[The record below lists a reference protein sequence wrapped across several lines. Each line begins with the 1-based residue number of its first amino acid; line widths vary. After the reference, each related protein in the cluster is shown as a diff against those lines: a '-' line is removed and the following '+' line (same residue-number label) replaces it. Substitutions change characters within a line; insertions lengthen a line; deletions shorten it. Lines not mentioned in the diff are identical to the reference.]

1 MTAYIAAIT
10 FLIITPG
17 PGVLTTAGVGSA
29 YGFQAGLAYLFGIIF
44 GSLIAMSAVGSGLA
58 AIVFSVPYIRDTLL
72 IASLSYLLYLAFRI
86 ATSGARIAFVETY
99 KPLGFINGVTLS
111 VINPKAYAVGTT
123 IFSGFPILPN
133 NPVAEFALK
142 IIILAT
148 ISIPVHFI
156 WLYTGASL
164 KKLGLSSPVM
174 SIINIL
180 MALSML
186 SVVGLALYSSG
197 IEVL

>member
-1 MTAYIAAIT
+1 MTAYITAII
-10 FLIITPG
+10 FLVITPG

-29 YGFQAGLAYLFGIIF
+29 YGFQAGLAYMFGIIF

-58 AIVFSVPYIRDTLL
+58 AIVFSVPYIRDILL
-72 IASLSYLLYLAFRI
+72 FASLSYLLYLAFRI
-86 ATSGARIAFVETY
+86 ATSGARIAFIETN
-99 KPLGFINGVTLS
+99 KPLGFMNGLTLS

-133 NPVAEFALK
+133 NSVAEFTLK
-142 IIILAT
+142 IIILAS

-156 WLYTGASL
+156 WLYAGASL
-164 KKLGLSSPVM
+164 KKLGLRGSTM

-186 SVVGLALYSSG
+186 SVVSLALYSSG
-197 IEVL
+197 I